1 MYKLIQGSSI
11 GVIVSINTYL
21 HIYLKHSI
29 LIIHFNVVYLHRT
42 SNVSADEIGF
52 SRLICR
58 TIFSA
63 SQRNTRSFSNRV
75 ALKISSDWVWKV
87 PSLFRA
93 MKKTLLINYL
103 RRFYNI
109 IFTDLD
115 RTSVISFSP
124 ELIMV
129 VVLYQVRFTA
139 GRAPWIYKKL
149 KVFYV
154 IYKITLDVL

>member
-87 PSLFRA
+87 PSLFSSYEKNIANKLSTSILQHNFYRFRPNFSYFIFARA
-93 MKKTLLINYL
+93 Y
-103 RRFYNI
+103 YGGCI
-109 IFTDLD
+109 IP
-115 RTSVISFSP
+115 SK
-124 ELIMV
+124 
-129 VVLYQVRFTA
+129 
-139 GRAPWIYKKL
+139 IYCRSSAVNL
-149 KVFYV
+149 
-154 IYKITLDVL
+154 